1 MTLLFTG
8 GQAVHSQGHHLF
20 PATRT
25 ARELLHV
32 YESQRTGILLL
43 EVSFLGFF
51 LQIPTLQRDQ
61 EEEVTK
67 DTKNEGEEGEC
78 VVG

>member
-1 MTLLFTG
+1 M
-8 GQAVHSQGHHLF
+8 
-20 PATRT
+20 
-25 ARELLHV
+25 HV
-32 YESQRTGILLL
+32 CESQRTGILLL